1 MYAQRF
7 RAALA
12 AAAILLPLRA
22 AAAIAPGAEAPLPIP
37 AYVVVNRILAERERL
52 SLGSQQ
58 VAELS
63 KLAERLHTDRGR
75 LKLVGLDGVP
85 GKSVPRY
92 TRVFPTSD
100 EALRQALDLLTPEQ
114 RSEAARLLQAPT
126 ATGSRRDGGGK

>member
-1 MYAQRF
+1 MYTDRF

-22 AAAIAPGAEAPLPIP
+22 AAAIPPSAEAPLPNP
-37 AYVVVNRILAERERL
+37 AYVIVDRILAERERL
-52 SLGSQQ
+52 SLGGRQIE
-58 VAELS
+58 ELA
-63 KLAERLHTDRGR
+63 KLAERLRSDRGR

-100 EALRQALDLLTPEQ
+100 EALRHALDLLTPEQ
-114 RSEAARLLQAPT
+114 RSEATRLLQAGTPIE
-126 ATGSRRDGGGK
+126 GDNR